1 MLSAT
6 LGRTSGHTSFRNR
19 IAGIAGACAL
29 AAAMAL
35 NAFAP
40 VAAYAD
46 TNAATTPE
54 NISVTKEVTSQDGG
68 ATPAGT
74 FDFTVTPYSTDGDT
88 NALPP
93 ALQNFQI
100 SVPSS
105 SNGLAVGHVTGDAF
119 LPADPNATFP
129 HAGIY
134 RYIVRETKGN
144 IPGLTYST
152 AGYTVD
158 VAIAND
164 PDNAGK
170 LKYGI
175 ILVYKQ
181 ETPGTPGDADKKID
195 PTPGS
200 SDETHTKVDPKASQ
214 FIFTNSVDNHEDNK
228 LKVSKSVTGAY
239 ANTDQAFQFKIAL
252 TLPQGYDVDIIKAT
266 LVGGNGGTIEFKKA
280 EQFTATVEMKNG
292 YILSFPG
299 SLPTGTTV
307 TVTEA
312 QTEIGKTGRNWK
324 ASAMF
329 NNAAVN
335 DTDDTDGFSG
345 SGAVDYAPG
354 KDNSFVVTN
363 NDDSTTPTGIL
374 INNAPAI
381 LMIAIAAGGLGF
393 YVYSRKRAL
402 QVR

>member
-6 LGRTSGHTSFRNR
+6 FGRTSGHTSFRNR
-19 IAGIAGACAL
+19 IAGFAGACAL

-35 NAFAP
+35 SAFAP

-46 TNAATTPE
+46 ANAGTTPDK
-54 NISVTKEVTSQDGG
+54 ISVTKEVTSQDRG

-74 FDFTVTPYSTDGDT
+74 FDFTVTPYATDSDT
-88 NALPP
+88 SVLPP
-93 ALQNFQI
+93 ALTGFQI
-100 SVPSS
+100 TVPSS
-105 SNGLAVGHVTGDAF
+105 TDGLAVGHVSGTSF
-119 LPADPNATFP
+119 LPANPNGTFP

-134 RYIVRETKGN
+134 RYIVRETPGT

-152 AGYTVD
+152 AAYTVD

-164 PDNAGK
+164 PDNEGQ
-170 LKYGI
+170 LKYGV

-181 ETPGTPGDADKKID
+181 ETPGTPGDADRKID

-200 SDETHTKVDPKASQ
+200 SDQTHLDKDTAASQ
-214 FIFTNSVDNHEDNK
+214 FMFTNSVDNHDDNK
-228 LKVSKSVTGAY
+228 LKVSKKVTGSF
-239 ANTDQAFQFKIAL
+239 ANTKQSFQFTIQLAL
-252 TLPQGYDVDIIKAT
+252 PEGYDVDVIKAT
-266 LVGGNGGTIEFKKA
+266 LTGGTGGTIEFKKD
-280 EQFTATVEMKNG
+280 ENFTTTVEMKDG
-292 YILSFPG
+292 YVLTFPG
-299 SLPTGTTV
+299 SMPAGTSV

-312 QTEIGKTGRNWK
+312 QTEIGKTGRFWK
-324 ASAMF
+324 ASAKF
-329 NNAAVN
+329 NNVDVN

-345 SGAVDYAPG
+345 SGSVDYAAD
-354 KDNSFVVTN
+354 KTNNFVVTN

-393 YVYSRKRAL
+393 YAYSRKRAL